1 MTGEEYKK
9 KLSELREKR
18 DYHKHLTKKY
28 NNEMDV
34 LISDERLANL
44 NCGKYVRYETKN
56 GDHYS
61 DYVNYLYVKNVEIIQ
76 RGFYLRGE
84 GFEVFTDGGGFLRR
98 IDTIRCYWD
107 DVDNGNITTI
117 TKEEFLKAFEKAVS
131 EFKENGLKAF
141 EN

>member
-18 DYHKHLTKKY
+18 DYHKHLTEKY
-28 NNEMDV
+28 NNEMDA

-56 GDHYS
+56 GDHHS
-61 DYVNYLYVKNVEIIQ
+61 DYVGYLHVKDVEIIQ
-76 RGFYLRGE
+76 RGFYLHGE
-84 GFEVFTDGGGFLRR
+84 GFVDMNICGGFLRR

-117 TKEEFLKAFEKAVS
+117 TKEEFLKTFEKTVS
-131 EFKENGLKAF
+131 EFKEYGLKAF